1 MLPSLEKLRKLFRLE
16 HDNGYQDRAVIGG
29 LARIL
34 DFWEAEARHEGMPEE
49 HVQAVS
55 ACLRVYHDRA
65 QPERAESLKRLWK
78 LLQGLPPAAEASPV
92 AATTPSAD
100 LPPAP
105 PSTPAADIAPAPVVE
120 TVAPA
125 SAAET
130 PTTEPALLPSQR
142 PPFRQAPDTEP
153 PLLPSQR
160 PPFRQA
166 PDTETALLPSQR
178 PPFRPAP
185 EKGRAEARPGG
196 VTSKTPVA
204 LNASLTVLAGVG
216 PRHAQTL
223 EKLGLRTLGDML
235 YNFPRRYDDYSQ
247 LKPIHRLIYGDEVTV
262 IGTIQSVNSRPVR
275 GGSTTIT
282 EAIISDGTGSLRL
295 TWFNQPWLSNKLNS
309 GDSISVSGK
318 IDQYLGR
325 LVMYSPDWESVEV
338 QNLHT
343 NRIVPIY
350 PLTANITQKW
360 LRSRMKDVISYW
372 APKLTDH
379 LPASIRSAA
388 ELPDLNN
395 ALAQVHFPDSQE
407 KLHLARQRLA
417 FDEIFFLQMGV
428 LRQKRDWQAAA
439 ARVFSVPEEWLEG
452 RVHALPFALTNA
464 QGRALVDIRKDLAS
478 GKPMNRLL
486 QGDVGSGKTVVA
498 ALATAIITAGDA
510 QAAIMAPTSILAE
523 QHFRNLGTLLTGEGK
538 MPEAALR
545 LMLGDTPESE
555 KEAIRAGLADGNVK
569 VVIGT
574 HALIEDPVTF
584 KDLQLTVIDE
594 QHRFGVEQ
602 RATLRA
608 KATNPHLLVMTAT
621 PIPRS
626 LALTVYGDLDLSVMD
641 EMPPGRQA
649 IETHV
654 LTPRERER
662 AYTLIRSQ
670 VAEGRQAFVI
680 YPLIEESEK
689 SDLLAATAEKVRLQQ
704 EVFPKLTV
712 GLLHGRLRPDEKE
725 DVMLRFRAGEF
736 HVLVSTTVVEVG
748 VDIPNASVMLIEGA
762 DRFGLAQLHQLR
774 GRVGRGAAQSYCLL
788 IPTRGEAVENER
800 LAAMAETNDGFVLA
814 ERDLQQRG
822 PGEFL
827 GTRQSG
833 YAGLRLASLTDVR
846 MIEKARAQAQMLFE
860 RDGDLQMPENQLL
873 AEAMKRFWGGGKGD
887 VS

>member
-1 MLPSLEKLRKLFRLE
+1 MQPSLEKLRKLFRLE
-16 HDNGYQDRAVIGG
+16 HEKGYLDRAVIGG
-29 LARIL
+29 MVRIL
-34 DFWEAEARHEGMPEE
+34 DFWAAEARNEGIPEE
-49 HVQAVS
+49 NVQAVS
-55 ACLRVYHDRA
+55 SCLRNYHD
-65 QPERAESLKRLWK
+65 QTIEGRAEALKITWK
-78 LLQGLPPAAEASPV
+78 QIQGGPAATVDTSTTSACAPQTDLPPVDPTAPSTDLSPAPITQASPSNSSPVSQPQTFPPAA
-92 AATTPSAD
+92 
-100 LPPAP
+100 L
-105 PSTPAADIAPAPVVE
+105 PVV
-120 TVAPA
+120 AK
-125 SAAET
+125 
-130 PTTEPALLPSQR
+130 LLPSQR
-142 PPFRQAPDTEP
+142 PPFQ
-153 PLLPSQR
+153 
-160 PPFRQA
+160 
-166 PDTETALLPSQR
+166 
-178 PPFRPAP
+178 P
-185 EKGRAEARPGG
+185 EKLRTDMRPG
-196 VTSKTPVA
+196 VRTSQTPIA

-216 PRHAQTL
+216 TRHAQTL
-223 EKLGLRTLGDML
+223 ERLGLRTLGDML
-235 YNFPRRYDDYSQ
+235 YYFPRRYDDYSQ
-247 LKPIHRLIYGDEVTV
+247 LKPIHRLFYGDEVTV
-262 IGTIQSVNSRPVR
+262 IGTVQFVNSRPVR
-275 GGSTTIT
+275 GGSSTIA
-282 EAIISDGTGSLRL
+282 EAIINDGTGSLRL
-295 TWFNQPWLSNKLNS
+295 TWFNQPWITNRLKG

-325 LVMYSPDWESVEV
+325 LVMNSPDWESVEV
-338 QNLHT
+338 ENLHT

-360 LRSRMKDVISYW
+360 LRQRMKDVVSYW
-372 APKLTDH
+372 APRLTDH
-379 LPASIRSAA
+379 LPAAIRSAVG
-388 ELPDLNN
+388 LPDLNT
-395 ALAQVHFPDSQE
+395 ALLQVHFPDSQE

-439 ARVFSVPEEWLEG
+439 ARVFSVTDSWLEA
-452 RVHALPFALTNA
+452 RLHALPFMLTGA
-464 QGRALVDIRKDLAS
+464 QERSLADIRKDLTS

-498 ALATAIITAGDA
+498 ALTAAIVTESDA
-510 QAAIMAPTSILAE
+510 QAAVMAPTSILAE
-523 QHFRNLGTLLTGEGK
+523 QHFRNMGILLTGEGK
-538 MPEAALR
+538 LPDGAIR

-555 KEAIRAGLADGNVK
+555 KEVIRAGLADGSIK

-574 HALIEDPVTF
+574 HALIEEPVTF
-584 KDLQLTVIDE
+584 ADLQLIVIDE

-602 RATLRA
+602 RANLRA

-649 IETHV
+649 IETHLV
-654 LTPRERER
+654 PPRERER
-662 AYTLIRSQ
+662 AYALIRSQ
-670 VAEGRQAFVI
+670 VAEGHQAFVI

-689 SDLLAATAEKVRLQQ
+689 NDLLAATAEKVRLQQ
-704 EVFPKLTV
+704 EVFPELNV

-725 DVMLRFRAGEF
+725 AVMLRFRNGEF

-788 IPTRGEAVENER
+788 IPTHDEAVENER
-800 LAAMAETNDGFVLA
+800 LSAMVESNDGFVLA

-833 YAGLRLASLTDVR
+833 YTSLRMASLTDVR
-846 MIEKARAQAQMLFE
+846 MIEKARQQAQALFE
-860 RDGDLQMPENQLL
+860 RDTDLQLPENQIL
-873 AEAMKRFWGGGKGD
+873 AEALKRFWSYGKGD